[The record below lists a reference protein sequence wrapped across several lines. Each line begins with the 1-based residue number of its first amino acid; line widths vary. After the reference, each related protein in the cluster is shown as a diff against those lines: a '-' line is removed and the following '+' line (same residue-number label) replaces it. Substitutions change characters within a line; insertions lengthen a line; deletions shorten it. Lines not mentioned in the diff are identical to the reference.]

1 VRIGVALAA
10 LVVGALAAAW
20 HFRGGDEPPRL
31 EQAPVLVEFRPG
43 DTARP
48 VENRRASRMMRRSG
62 LQTTVPDTLGYDEQT
77 AIRVLEDGGFR
88 VRVMNWKVASL
99 RDEGTVV
106 QQLPRGG
113 VTRRVDWI
121 VTIVVGIPR

>member
-20 HFRGGDEPPRL
+20 HFRGGDEAVRP
-31 EQAPVLVEFRPG
+31 EQPPVLVQPG
-43 DTARP
+43 DKARP
-48 VENRRASRMMRRSG
+48 VENRRASRVTRRSG

-88 VRVMNWKVASL
+88 VRVTNWKVASL
-99 RDEGTVV
+99 RDEGIVV

>member
-1 VRIGVALAA
+1 MRIGVGLAA

-20 HFRGGDEPPRL
+20 HFRGGDEAVRP
-31 EQAPVLVEFRPG
+31 EQAPVLVDFGETP
-43 DTARP
+43 RP
-48 VENRRASRMMRRSG
+48 VEDRRASRVTRRSG

-99 RDEGTVV
+99 RDEGIVV

-121 VTIVVGIPR
+121 VTIVVGVPR

>member
-20 HFRGGDEPPRL
+20 HFRGGDEAVRA
-31 EQAPVLVEFRPG
+31 EQAPALVEFG

-48 VENRRASRMMRRSG
+48 VENRRASRVARRSG

-77 AIRVLEDGGFR
+77 AIRALEDGGFR

-99 RDEGTVV
+99 RDEGIVV